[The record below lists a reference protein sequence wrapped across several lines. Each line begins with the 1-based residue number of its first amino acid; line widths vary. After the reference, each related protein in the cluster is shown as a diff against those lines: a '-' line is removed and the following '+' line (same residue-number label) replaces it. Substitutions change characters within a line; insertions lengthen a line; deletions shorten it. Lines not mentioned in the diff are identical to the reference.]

1 MGSTPGTISLP
12 AEISEEFLRFSTWG
26 TDGLQIPGE
35 KGEAF
40 FPKGDYLNSAMEIKH
55 AHP

>member
-1 MGSTPGTISLP
+1 MDSAPGAVSLP
-12 AEISEEFLRFSTWG
+12 GEISEEFLRFSTWG